1 MTMGGR
7 FFIKFGILDELWGKS
22 SRPHAVLVS
31 DNAMC
36 YNNQVNSYEKIMDF
50 LRRKFYPFLRPFAD
64 AYARVRIQAGGLDR
78 IQQCAVKN
86 KSGISVAIPH
96 YRNPGLAHVAL
107 LHLLKDPRIAEIVV
121 VDDGSPDD
129 EFDQLCRRLGPF
141 RPRIRLARFTQNAG
155 ILATKV
161 QAVGLCQQEWVLI
174 LDCDN
179 TALPVYL
186 NAFMKLESP
195 DPGVIYASPYP
206 FPMLD
211 FRGSLP
217 QPELD
222 WKDMTHFS
230 KSPDEWVGALW
241 NDGNYFVHRE
251 TFTRVLKPWI
261 PASVSASDVLFA
273 NYVWLS
279 EGNRLHFLPETR
291 YIHRI
296 HDRSSWRAKRQSS
309 REAVGWIRERLQE
322 GRKALDDPSIEVP
335 TTAWRDRKV
344 TWIWGSPEEE
354 DNCG

>member
-1 MTMGGR
+1 MGGG
-7 FFIKFGILDELWGKS
+7 FFMMGCMMAEASVKS
-22 SRPHAVLVS
+22 SRLQALLVS
-31 DNAMC
+31 ANAMC
-36 YNNQVNSYEKIMDF
+36 YINEVNSYEKIMDF
-50 LRRKFYPFLRPFAD
+50 LRRKFYPFLSPFAD

-78 IQQCAVKN
+78 IQHCAVKN

-107 LHLLKDPRIAEIVV
+107 LHLLRDSRIAEIVV

-141 RPRIRLARFTQNAG
+141 RPRIRLARFAQNAG

-161 QAVGLCQQEWVLI
+161 QAVGLCQQEWVLL

-179 TALPVYL
+179 TALPNYL
-186 NAFMKLESP
+186 KAFMKLECKNPST
-195 DPGVIYASPYP
+195 IYASPYP
-206 FPMLD
+206 FPCLD

-217 QPELD
+217 QPELG
-222 WKDMTHFS
+222 WEEMTRFS

-261 PASVSASDVLFA
+261 TASVSASDVLFA
-273 NYVWLS
+273 NYIWLS
-279 EGNRLHFLPETR
+279 EGNRIHFLPQTR

-296 HDRSSWRAKRQSS
+296 HDRSSWRAKRQTS
-309 REAVGWIRERLQE
+309 RETAGWMRERLQE
-322 GRKALDDPSIEVP
+322 GRKISDDPSIELP
-335 TTAWRDRKV
+335 TTAWKDRKV
-344 TWIWGSPEEE
+344 MWVWGSPEKEGH
-354 DNCG
+354 CG